1 VSFDPHNPRGAP
13 RPPQPPANNP
23 VSNYIPPQPVN
34 PGPSRMLIAGGAA
47 IGILVVG
54 ILILLGLNLLNTP
67 AASLAPSATAPVAST
82 PAPTGAGSPRASS
95 VPSNAPPTNVAS
107 RAPATPL
114 GSPPTGFDAFLLHVP
129 EALRASCVL
138 GDNATTF
145 TFSATCTTSDGI
157 VVTYAEYPDSTSMDS
172 AYEDAFAQV
181 QIDPGT
187 GSCEDYGTW
196 PAEGPYEV
204 AGEAAG
210 RRLCSTEQGSPTIYW
225 TDDRLAI
232 SASATGSDP
241 VRLVQFWTNEAGPVQ

>member
-1 VSFDPHNPRGAP
+1 
-13 RPPQPPANNP
+13 
-23 VSNYIPPQPVN
+23 
-34 PGPSRMLIAGGAA
+34 MLIAGGAA
-47 IGILVVG
+47 IAILVVG
-54 ILILLGLNLLNTP
+54 ILILFGLNLLKTP
-67 AASLAPSATAPVAST
+67 AASPSPSATTNVAST
-82 PAPTGAGSPRASS
+82 PAPTSAGSPGPSS
-95 VPSNAPPTNVAS
+95 VPSKAPPTNVAS

-129 EALRASCVL
+129 EALRASCLPGQSSDPDITV
-138 GDNATTF
+138 
-145 TFSATCTTSDGI
+145 SAQCTSSDGI
-157 VVTYAEYPDSTSMDS
+157 VVSYSLYADATTMDA
-172 AYEDAFAQV
+172 AYQSVFATF

-232 SASATGSDP
+232 SATATGSDP
-241 VRLVQFWTNEAGPVQ
+241 VRLVQFWTNEAGPIQ